1 MLNPYFI
8 LQSITTELKV
18 QKQCARGVM
27 YNVLF
32 FTIFQKTQESTCA
45 AALIFT
51 QLFRS
56 LSEKKKRLFQ
66 KRRFLV
72 FKMHCFDVFCD
83 ATLCNS
89 SFVKLLEVV
98 IMRELAGL

>member
-32 FTIFQKTQESTCA
+32 FTIFQKAQESTCA
-45 AALIFT
+45 GALIFT

-56 LSEKKKRLFQ
+56 LSEKKKKGFFRNVGSWSLKCTVLMF
-66 KRRFLV
+66 F
-72 FKMHCFDVFCD
+72 
-83 ATLCNS
+83 ATLHY
-89 SFVKLLEVV
+89 V
-98 IMRELAGL
+98 IPHSLNCWKV

>member
-56 LSEKKKRLFQ
+56 LSEKKKKAFSETS
-66 KRRFLV
+66 V
-72 FKMHCFDVFCD
+72 P
-83 ATLCNS
+83 
-89 SFVKLLEVV
+89 
-98 IMRELAGL
+98 GL